1 MVGSVS
7 LRTRNLIIIFLL
19 ACATLV
25 YRGTGIYYALKSPTW
40 EAMQGYASADV
51 KNGLLVITSVNARD
65 ASGNVTPASKAGL
78 KANDRVL
85 AMMNAHGVGVQ
96 IRNYNDYVA
105 AIRSMWFGEPWTM
118 IVLRPDGAGK
128 EQQLRLELP
137 AVYEKDVPATTRL
150 IGFSAVIFLP
160 VLAIATGLFIGLSRP
175 EDRSAFYAGLLFLC
189 FSYVSGVRFTA
200 FPDRLRHVCFYI
212 GFLMSFLLP
221 YVFMR
226 FFLLFPSANLIE
238 RKAPWL
244 KHLVLAAVVLGACNT
259 GIINYNFF
267 HSFASYETYRDSF
280 SLAQKIVLWAPILG
294 LLVGLAALILSTFKS
309 QSKSEKR
316 RMVILFA
323 GTLIGLLPVS
333 VFFFFVSDGKYVPSW
348 WLIGIV
354 VATLLCFPLSFVYVV
369 LKHRVFGIRVI
380 LRKGLQYA
388 LISRGFWIVEGVL
401 VFLLLYFASKQV
413 FVHYIPMQSPMILL
427 SYMAVLTVL
436 MTSLM
441 PVINRPVMGAID
453 RRFFREAY
461 NAQQVLTDLSRAVRR
476 LAAQPDQLLQMVTEK
491 ISDSLYPDQVAVFL
505 RDEISDPR
513 SATRALA
520 TAKEGGSDYRCYRRT
535 VQSRQSMGQSSSLS
549 FEEDLILP
557 QDALIARYL
566 EQASRDEPE
575 AIEVQLD
582 DSRKS
587 WAQALMR
594 MDPHAGRSQEETR
607 VLDQL
612 NSRLIIPLATGDR
625 ILGFISLGEKM
636 SEEPYSR
643 EDKKLLLTV
652 AEQTTIALDYAQLI
666 GQVAE
671 QEKMKREIEIA
682 KQVQAQ
688 LFPQHLPPMR
698 SLDYLGLCEAARGVG
713 GDYYDFLALDSNRLG
728 IALGDISGKGISAA
742 LLMAGLQALLRSH
755 APHHGEHVD
764 ILIGEIN
771 RLMHSSTISGKY
783 ATFFYALYNETDS
796 NLTYVNA
803 GHLPPLLFRPAPET
817 AKSRAESGPF
827 TPFTFDSCHI
837 MRLKTG
843 GTVVGIFPDSEYR
856 KETIRVQAG
865 DILVVYSDGLT
876 EALNGREEEFGEDRL
891 AALVASN
898 LHLSATE
905 LKDLILARLAEF
917 VADAPQH
924 DDLTLVLC
932 KFV

>member
-7 LRTRNLIIIFLL
+7 LRSRNLIIMFVL
-19 ACATLV
+19 ATATLL
-25 YRGTGIYYALKSPTW
+25 YRGTGIYYVLKCPAW
-40 EAMQGYASADV
+40 ETLQGFLTSDV
-51 KNGLLVITSVNARD
+51 KDGLMVVTTVVTRD
-65 ASGNVTPASKAGL
+65 VSGNVTPASVAGV
-78 KANDRVL
+78 KVKDRIL
-85 AMMNAHGVGVQ
+85 SILNSRGQGRQ
-96 IRNYNDYVA
+96 IKSYNDYSAVM
-105 AIRSMWFGEPWTM
+105 RTMRFGDPWTVV
-118 IVLRPDGAGK
+118 VLRDDAAGK
-128 EQQLRLELP
+128 RQELQLHLP
-137 AVYEKDVPATTRL
+137 AVYEKDVPATSRF
-150 IGFSAVIFLP
+150 ISYSAGIFLP
-160 VLAIATGLFIGLSRP
+160 LLAIGTGLFIGLSKP
-175 EDRSAFYAGLLFLC
+175 EDRSAFYACLLFLC
-189 FSYVSGVRFTA
+189 FSFVSGVRIVS
-200 FPDRLRHVCFYI
+200 FPDGLREFCFYVA
-212 GFLMSFLLP
+212 FWMSFLLP

-226 FFLLFPSANLIE
+226 FFLLFPSTNVIE
-238 RKAPWL
+238 QKAPWL
-244 KHLVLAAVVLGACNT
+244 KHVVLAAVVLG
-259 GIINYNFF
+259 GIHAGINSYTYFY
-267 HSFASYETYRDSF
+267 SLDSYEKFRDASGI
-280 SLAQKIVLWAPILG
+280 LQKAVVWTPISG
-294 LLVGLAALILSTFKS
+294 LVIGLVALILSTFKS
-309 QSKSEKR
+309 QSRSEKR
-316 RMVILFA
+316 RMLILFS
-323 GTLIGLLPVS
+323 GTVVGLLPVS
-333 VFFFFVSDGKYVPSW
+333 FYFAYIWDGRNYPSW
-348 WLIGIV
+348 WMIAIV
-354 VATLLCFPLSFVYVV
+354 IATLLCFPLSFVYVV

-388 LISRGFWIVEGVL
+388 LISRGFWIVEGVV
-401 VFLLLYFASKQV
+401 VFLLLYVASRQV
-413 FVHYIPMQSPMILL
+413 FMNYLPVQSPMILL
-427 SYMAVLTVL
+427 SYTAVLTVL

-505 RDEISDPR
+505 RNEISDPR
-513 SATRALA
+513 SSTKALVPR
-520 TAKEGGSDYRCYRRT
+520 KEGGSDYRCYRRT
-535 VQSRQSMGQSSSLS
+535 IQSRQSPGQPTSLS
-549 FEEDLILP
+549 LEEDLILP
-557 QDALIARYL
+557 QNALISRYL
-566 EQASRDEPE
+566 EQAPRDEPE
-575 AIEVQLD
+575 AIEVRLD

-594 MDPHAGRSQEETR
+594 MDQQAGRSQEEKR

-636 SEEPYSR
+636 SEEPYTK

-688 LFPQHLPPMR
+688 LFPQTLPPMK
-698 SLDYLGLCEAARGVG
+698 SLDYLGLCLAARGVG
-713 GDYYDFLALDSNRLG
+713 GDYYDFLPFGPDRLG

-764 ILIGEIN
+764 TLIGEIN
-771 RLMHSSTISGKY
+771 RLMHGSTISGKY
-783 ATFFYALYNETDS
+783 ATFFYALYNEKES

-803 GHLPPLLFRPAPET
+803 GHHPPLLFRPTPES
-817 AKSRAESGPF
+817 AQSRAESGPF

-856 KETIRVQAG
+856 KDTIRVQPG
-865 DILVVYSDGLT
+865 DILVIYSDGVT
-876 EALNGREEEFGEDRL
+876 EALNEREEEFGENRL
-891 AALVASN
+891 AALVASS

-905 LKDLILARLAEF
+905 LKDLILARLADF

-924 DDLTLVLC
+924 DDLTFVLC
-932 KFV
+932 KFL